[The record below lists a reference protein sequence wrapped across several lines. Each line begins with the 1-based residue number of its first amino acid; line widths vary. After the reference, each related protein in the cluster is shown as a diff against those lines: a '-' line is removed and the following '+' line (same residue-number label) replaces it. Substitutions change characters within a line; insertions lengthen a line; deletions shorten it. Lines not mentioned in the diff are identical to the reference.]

1 MMRLNRI
8 ATTLSA
14 PLPLWERSTR
24 IVRCAAGEG
33 SVREPELR
41 GETPHPKPALRS
53 GFDLSHKGRGKKE
66 PLQPKFIKR

>member
-1 MMRLNRI
+1 MVGRI
-8 ATTLSA
+8 AATLNA

-33 SVREPELR
+33 PLRGSELR

-66 PLQPKFIKR
+66 PLQPEFIKR